1 MWTPTTLLSVCT
13 LSEPLGKCH
22 PVKSRGALICTD
34 FWSNDLEWRR
44 RRGIFGGA
52 KTRLDSTLGFVP
64 FRFRP
69 KPTSRRNRKPTPTPK
84 TTFKVEN
91 HRRKRK
97 FLFRIR
103 NKKVQNFESLI
114 WRCFWNLVTLSWYK
128 LLNVLGVKDDVMR
141 NFILGLF
148 VHRSLTTHSSKVTF
162 CYN

>member
-34 FWSNDLEWRR
+34 FWSNDLGWRR

-52 KTRLDSTLGFVP
+52 KTRLDVGLRSVSFSAKTDV
-64 FRFRP
+64 
-69 KPTSRRNRKPTPTPK
+69 TSEPK
-84 TTFKVEN
+84 TDADAEN
-91 HRRKRK
+91 DVQGREPLTDKK
-97 FLFRIR
+97 IFVSDP

-128 LLNVLGVKDDVMR
+128 LLNVLGVKADVMR

-148 VHRSLTTHSSKVTF
+148 VHRSLTTHYSKVTF